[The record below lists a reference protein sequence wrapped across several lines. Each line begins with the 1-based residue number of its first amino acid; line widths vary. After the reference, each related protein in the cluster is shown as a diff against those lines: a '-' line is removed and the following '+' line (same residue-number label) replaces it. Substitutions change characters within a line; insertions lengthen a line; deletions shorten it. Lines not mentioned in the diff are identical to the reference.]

1 MFFSAMRWEYNGK
14 HHGTNSWGPLFCFV
28 FRISVVFLFTYL
40 ATLGLS
46 CSTHDLRSS
55 VAACKDLV
63 PWPGIK
69 PGPPVLGAWSLSHW
83 TTKKVPWGPLLI
95 KLFLFLDIRKDFVL
109 LCPSLCDPMGCS
121 PTGSPVH
128 GISQAKIQEWVA
140 ISSSRRSS
148 RPRDRTCL
156 SWASCIGR
164 WILYQWATWEALFC
178 SWTLERYSL
187 LNNVEVGN

>member
-1 MFFSAMRWEYNGK
+1 MS
-14 HHGTNSWGPLFCFV
+14 
-28 FRISVVFLFTYL
+28 
-40 ATLGLS
+40 
-46 CSTHDLRSS
+46 STHACTLSRVWLS
-55 VAACKDLV
+55 VAAETVARQAPLSMGFPRQKYWSGLTFSFPGNLPD
-63 PWPGIK
+63 PGIK
-69 PGPPVLGAWSLSHW
+69 PGSPVLGAWSLSHW

-148 RPRDRTCL
+148 SPRDQTRV
-156 SWASCIGR
+156 SWVSCTDR
-164 WILYQWATWEALFC
+164 WIQ
-178 SWTLERYSL
+178 SRD
-187 LNNVEVGN
+187 

>member
-40 ATLGLS
+40 AALGLS

-69 PGPPVLGAWSLSHW
+69 PGSPVLGAWSLSHW

-140 ISSSRRSS
+140 ISYSKGSSWYWDQTHIS
-148 RPRDRTCL
+148 CI
-156 SWASCIGR
+156 SCIGGR
-164 WILYQWATWEALFC
+164 ILLH
-178 SWTLERYSL
+178 L
-187 LNNVEVGN
+187 LHW